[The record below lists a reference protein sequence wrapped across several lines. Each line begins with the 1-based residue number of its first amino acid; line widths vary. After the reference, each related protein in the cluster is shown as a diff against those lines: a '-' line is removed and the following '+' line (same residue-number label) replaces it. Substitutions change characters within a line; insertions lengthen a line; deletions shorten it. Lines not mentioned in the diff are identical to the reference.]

1 MSAVSLVLLLLAHEP
16 SAGAAANVPAVMST
30 PTATATTATTSTTT
44 ATTATPPTTSDR
56 LPAGDYL
63 LSLDLHLKTAIP
75 VMGAA
80 HARART
86 VSTLVIDDAGMAT
99 QKNCWVDTT
108 GPGYRVEAT
117 RRALAAMP
125 VQRYRLV
132 VDGERVS
139 ADPGPLRFGDKD
151 DDNDGDVGVAMD
163 LVIDALGRFTVQVQS
178 DGRSRLVGARTPTG
192 AAGTVLVLYSK
203 QKIVS
208 GLPIVVDGQADVESA
223 RFTLERA
230 AKAGCP

>member
-1 MSAVSLVLLLLAHEP
+1 MSAMSVVLLLLAHEP
-16 SAGAAANVPAVMST
+16 SAGAAANVPAVLST
-30 PTATATTATTSTTT
+30 PAPTTTPTTAQP
-44 ATTATPPTTSDR
+44 ATSDR
-56 LPAGDYL
+56 LPAGNYL

-75 VMGAA
+75 VVGAA

-86 VSTLVIDDAGMAT
+86 LSTLVIDDDGMAT

-139 ADPGPLRFGDKD
+139 ADPGPLRFGDED
-151 DDNDGDVGVAMD
+151 DDHDGDVGVAMD

-192 AAGTVLVLYSK
+192 AAGTVEVLYSK

-223 RFTLERA
+223 RFTIDRA

>member
-16 SAGAAANVPAVMST
+16 SAGASANVPAAVST
-30 PTATATTATTSTTT
+30 PVVTMTPTMTPTMTSTTAST
-44 ATTATPPTTSDR
+44 TTSDR

-80 HARART
+80 RARART

-192 AAGTVLVLYSK
+192 AAGTVEVLYSK

-223 RFTLERA
+223 RFTIERA